1 MSIREV
7 ISERMIGN
15 KKRKG
20 ENKAGVNEWITMIGN
35 CGSVLFNKET
45 VEHMSESSHEC
56 WMGNGCWWLNSPR
69 ALLMESCHNSVD
81 SSYLQAV
88 PAYSGVSF

>member
-1 MSIREV
+1 MSIRAV

-45 VEHMSESSHEC
+45 VWNTCQNHPMNAG
-56 WMGNGCWWLNSPR
+56 WGMAAGG
-69 ALLMESCHNSVD
+69 
-81 SSYLQAV
+81 
-88 PAYSGVSF
+88 